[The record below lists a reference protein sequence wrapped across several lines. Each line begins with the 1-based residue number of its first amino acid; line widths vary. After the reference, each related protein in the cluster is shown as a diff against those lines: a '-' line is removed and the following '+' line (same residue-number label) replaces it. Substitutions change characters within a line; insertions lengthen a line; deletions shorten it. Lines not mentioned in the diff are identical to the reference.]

1 MATDAPVGFYGKLP
15 CRGDFLQRR
24 VHQEFVAVWDAWLQ
38 RCLAESVR
46 QMQERG
52 LEAYLTS
59 PVWRFVLSPGICGDG
74 AYGGVMVP
82 SVDRVGRY
90 FPLTIVAS
98 WEPEDCALAVA
109 CGAHVWFD
117 HAEALA
123 LQAPEASDF
132 DAFDASVA
140 QLPALANAQDAAEAA
155 ALREHLSRE
164 HLSRAESSSG
174 VTQWRVPLHSVHSLQ
189 RAVNVLAAREL
200 ERALQPLSLWWSD
213 GSNDTEPVWLCHRGL
228 PPPGT
233 FAGML
238 SEQLSEAQVPCCS
251 R

>member
-1 MATDAPVGFYGKLP
+1 MTTDAPVGFYGKLP

-24 VHQEFVAVWDAWLQ
+24 VRQEFVEVWDEWLQ
-38 RCLAESVR
+38 RCLAESIR
-46 QMQERG
+46 QMQDRW
-52 LEAYLTS
+52 LQAYLTS
-59 PVWRFVLSPGICGDG
+59 PVWRFVLSPGICGNG

-98 WEPEDCALAVA
+98 WEPDDCALAVA
-109 CGAHVWFD
+109 CGAHAWFD

-123 LQAPEASDF
+123 LQAPEADDF
-132 DAFDASVA
+132 DVFDASVA
-140 QLPALANAQDAAEAA
+140 QLPLLANAQDAAEAA
-155 ALREHLSRE
+155 ALREHVN
-164 HLSRAESSSG
+164 RAELSSEA
-174 VTQWRVPLHSVHSLQ
+174 TRWRVPLHSVQSLQ
-189 RAVNVLAAREL
+189 RAANLLAAREL

-213 GSNDTEPVWLCHRGL
+213 GSNDTGPTWVCQRGL
-228 PPPGT
+228 PPPEA

-238 SEQLSEAQVPCCS
+238 SEQLGEAEVPCCS

>member
-1 MATDAPVGFYGKLP
+1 MAADAPVGFYGKLP

-24 VHQEFVAVWDAWLQ
+24 VRPQFVEVWDSWLQ
-38 RCLAESVR
+38 HCLAESIR
-46 QMQERG
+46 QMQERW

-98 WEPEDCALAVA
+98 WEREDCALAVA
-109 CGAHVWFD
+109 CGSRAWFD
-117 HAEALA
+117 QAEALA
-123 LQAPEASDF
+123 LLAPEASDF

-140 QLPALANAQDAAEAA
+140 QLPALANAQDAAESLS
-155 ALREHLSRE
+155 LREHLNRADS
-164 HLSRAESSSG
+164 LSSETR
-174 VTQWRVPLHSVHSLQ
+174 WRVPLHSVHSLQ
-189 RAVNVLAAREL
+189 RAASVLASREL
-200 ERALQPLSLWWSD
+200 ERALNPLSLWWSD
-213 GSNDTEPVWLCHRGL
+213 GSQDTEPAWLCQRGL
-228 PPPGT
+228 PPPET
-233 FAGML
+233 FAGLL
-238 SEQLSEAQVPCCS
+238 SEQLSEACVPCCS

>member
-1 MATDAPVGFYGKLP
+1 MAAGDAPVGFYGKLP

-24 VHQEFVAVWDAWLQ
+24 VSQEFVDVWDAWLQ
-38 RCLAESVR
+38 RCLAESIR
-46 QMQERG
+46 HMQERW

-109 CGAHVWFD
+109 CGAHAWFD
-117 HAEALA
+117 RAEELA
-123 LQAPEASDF
+123 LDAPEASDF
-132 DAFDASVA
+132 DLFDGRVA
-140 QLPALANAQDAAEAA
+140 QLPALGNGQDAAEAA
-155 ALREHLSRE
+155 ALRVHLDRTDVA
-164 HLSRAESSSG
+164 AE
-174 VTQWRVPLHSVHSLQ
+174 VMRWRVPLRSVHSLQ
-189 RAVNVLAAREL
+189 RAVNLLAAREL

-213 GSNDTEPVWLCHRGL
+213 GSKDTEPTWVCQRGL
-228 PPPGT
+228 PPPEA

-238 SEQLSEAQVPCCS
+238 AEQLSEEAPCCS

>member
-1 MATDAPVGFYGKLP
+1 MAAEDAPVGFYGKLP

-24 VHQEFVAVWDAWLQ
+24 VSQEFVEVWDAWLQ
-38 RCLAESVR
+38 RCLAESIR
-46 QMQERG
+46 QMQERW

-98 WEPEDCALAVA
+98 WEPRHCALDVA
-109 CGAHVWFD
+109 CGAHAWFD
-117 HAEALA
+117 RAEELA
-123 LQAPEASDF
+123 LDAPEASDF
-132 DAFDASVA
+132 DLFDASIA
-140 QLPALANAQDAAEAA
+140 QLPALANAQEVAEAV
-155 ALREHLSRE
+155 ALRAHLDRV
-164 HLSRAESSSG
+164 ESTPEATG
-174 VTQWRVPLHSVHSLQ
+174 WRVPLRSVHSLQ
-189 RAVNVLAAREL
+189 QAVNLLAAREL

-213 GSNDTEPVWLCHRGL
+213 GSKHTEPTWVCQRGL
-228 PPPGT
+228 PRAEA

-238 SEQLSEAQVPCCS
+238 AEQLTEEAPCCS